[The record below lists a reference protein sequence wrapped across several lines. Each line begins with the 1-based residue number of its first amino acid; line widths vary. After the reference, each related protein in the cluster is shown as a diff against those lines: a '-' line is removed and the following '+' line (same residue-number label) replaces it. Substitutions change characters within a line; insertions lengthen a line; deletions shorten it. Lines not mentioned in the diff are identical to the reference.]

1 MGLDFSMCI
10 CKLDFRLCCLQIYLV
25 SVSFKV
31 NKLTFANIT
40 QKYVVKIS

>member
-1 MGLDFSMCI
+1 MGLYFSMCI

-25 SVSFKV
+25 AVSFNV